1 MPSLT
6 SVSELD
12 LPLIKSTATAKFDT
26 ILQENVQ
33 GLHRAFTMLDSYGTE
48 GWVPTMLGGMG
59 PSQEWVNTRVLHETN
74 EYGVRFVGKVYS
86 NGTKT
91 KKEALRISPVKTA
104 AKLAA
109 QVATDAQNEAYRRI
123 MAALNANI
131 EGFDKDPL
139 FGAHK
144 YTTTLGAPVYTNN
157 IVGASEPWYLVN
169 SESMI
174 EVPADGADF
183 QLQIYAGDNTA
194 IDFMEDSMAF
204 AWRRVCIYGAGFWAN
219 SIRSGAAL
227 TSENLRAALKLGS
240 TFKNDKGQRLGQK
253 YTHILVGQNNAAA
266 VEKLFKAQLVEGGNS
281 NMDFGRLQFLVLDEL
296 TKD

>member
-1 MPSLT
+1 MSDHT
-6 SVSELD
+6 TVSELD
-12 LPLIKSTATAKFDT
+12 LPLIKSTATSKFDT

-33 GLHRAFTMLDSYGTE
+33 SVHRAFTMLDSYGAE

-59 PSQEWVNTRVLHETN
+59 PSQEWVDTRVLHGTK

-109 QVATDAQNEAYRRI
+109 QVAANAQSEPYKRI
-123 MAALNANI
+123 IGALKANI
-131 EGFDKDPL
+131 DGFDKDPL
-139 FGAHK
+139 FGVHK
-144 YTTTLGAPVYTNN
+144 YTNDVGAPTYSNDIAGTN
-157 IVGASEPWYLVN
+157 EPWYLVN
-169 SESMI
+169 AESMV

-240 TFKNDKGQRLGQK
+240 TFKNDKGERLGQK

-266 VEKLFKAQLVEGGNS
+266 VEKLFKAQLIEGGNS
-281 NMDFGRLQFLVLDEL
+281 NVDFGRLQFLVLDEL
-296 TKD
+296 TQD